1 MTEAQRNAISSAVA
15 GLVVWCSDCGS
26 NGELQVHNGT
36 TWKNMIGE
44 GTASSIPSVTNPTTG
59 KVWMD
64 RNLGA
69 SQVATSSTDAL
80 AYGDLY
86 QWGRGTDGHQLR
98 TSTTTNILSA
108 NDSPGN
114 ANFILDAGNSM
125 MGNPGD
131 WRDPQNIN
139 LWQGVSGT
147 NNPCPSGYRVPTST
161 EWEAERVSWS
171 SSGPAGAF
179 ASPLKLPMAGY
190 RSGFN
195 GTIYEAGARG
205 DYWSSSIVTS
215 ATNPST
221 QLFFYSAGSGTYNE
235 QHSQGFSVR
244 CIKN

>member
-1 MTEAQRNAISSAVA
+1 
-15 GLVVWCSDCGS
+15 
-26 NGELQVHNGT
+26 
-36 TWKNMIGE
+36 
-44 GTASSIPSVTNPTTG
+44 
-59 KVWMD
+59 MD

-86 QWGRGTDGHQLR
+86 QWGRGADGHQLR
-98 TSTTTNILSA
+98 NSVTTNSVSA
-108 NDSPGN
+108 NDNPGN
-114 ANFILDAGNSM
+114 ANFILDAGNNMS
-125 MGNPGD
+125 GNPGD
-131 WRDPQNIN
+131 WRDPQNID

-190 RSGFN
+190 RSGSN
-195 GTIYEAGARG
+195 GTIMLADTHG

-215 ATNPST
+215 YMTKLSPS
-221 QLFFYSAGSGTYNE
+221 LFFYSAGSGVYDNNE
-235 QHSQGFSVR
+235 HSQGFSVR